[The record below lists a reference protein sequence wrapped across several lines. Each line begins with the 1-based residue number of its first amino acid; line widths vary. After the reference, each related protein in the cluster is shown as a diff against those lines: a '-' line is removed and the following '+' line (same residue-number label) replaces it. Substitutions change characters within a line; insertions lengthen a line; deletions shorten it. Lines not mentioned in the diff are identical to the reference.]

1 MVFQF
6 SKNLVLENERVKLFP
21 IELAHFENL
30 IPAATADEKLT
41 QYSPFSIAT
50 PENLKQ
56 FIQNCLVD
64 RRNEIRYAFA
74 IFDKQTQQL
83 AGSTSFGNISN
94 KDQRLEIGWTW
105 LGPDFQKTGLNVHCK
120 YLLLKFAF
128 EELGFERVEF
138 RTDERNLKSRT
149 AIEKIGGTFEG
160 VLRSHTLML
169 DGFRRSTVYYSI
181 LKEEWP
187 KVKLKLEEK
196 LAKNYPVE
204 A

>member
-30 IPAATADEKLT
+30 IPAAISDEKLT
-41 QYSPFSIAT
+41 QYSPFSVAT
-50 PENLKQ
+50 PANLKQ
-56 FIQNCLVD
+56 FIQNSLVD
-64 RRNEIRYAFA
+64 RRNETRYAFT
-74 IFDKQTQQL
+74 IFDKLTQQF

-94 KDQRLEIGWTW
+94 KDLRLEIGWTW
-105 LGPDFQKTGLNVHCK
+105 LGPDFQKTGLNINCI
-120 YLLLKFAF
+120 YLLLQYAF

-149 AIEKIGGTFEG
+149 AIEKIGGTYEG
-160 VLRSHTLML
+160 ILRSHTLML

-181 LKEEWP
+181 LKEEWSE
-187 KVKLKLEEK
+187 VKSKLEEK
-196 LAKNYPVE
+196 LAKNNPVE
-204 A
+204 V